1 MAAGGERGCKLASDQ
16 ELHHDLRKL
25 WKSWLEGQ
33 DLSEPGL
40 LEVAPGQPR
49 WRPGSRLP
57 PASRGGATSK
67 DLGPATSHPPR
78 LWSS

>member
-40 LEVAPGQPR
+40 LEVAPGPAPLATGIATPSGKPR
-49 WRPGSRLP
+49 
-57 PASRGGATSK
+57 RGYQ
-67 DLGPATSHPPR
+67 
-78 LWSS
+78 